1 MSRVIAILLMLIL
14 PLQAL
19 AAAQRQLVHSAGF
32 PPDHM
37 AAHAEHIPH
46 HHDDDGEIAF
56 DDSTAS
62 ASHQLDFDYGTHFQ
76 APLPA
81 GLLLPLSQQT
91 QPEPL
96 FLAGRMPDPRGSPP
110 LRPPHAPA

>member
-19 AAAQRQLVHSAGF
+19 AAVQRQLAHSAGF
-32 PPDHM
+32 PADHI
-37 AAHAEHIPH
+37 AAHVEHVPH
-46 HHDDDGEIAF
+46 HHDDDGNITF
-56 DDSTAS
+56 DDSTES
-62 ASHQLDFDYGTHFQ
+62 VSHQLDFDYGSQFQ
-76 APLPA
+76 ATLPA
-81 GLLLPLSQQT
+81 GLLLPLAQQT

-96 FLAGRMPDPRGSPP
+96 FLGGHMPDPRDSPP

>member
-1 MSRVIAILLMLIL
+1 
-14 PLQAL
+14 
-19 AAAQRQLVHSAGF
+19 
-32 PPDHM
+32 M
-37 AAHAEHIPH
+37 AAHAEHFPH
-46 HHDDDGEIAF
+46 HHDDDGKIAF

-81 GLLLPLSQQT
+81 DLLLTLAQQT

-96 FLAGRMPDPRGSPP
+96 FLGGRMPAPP
-110 LRPPHAPA
+110 AAVHFYARLKRPSDGGALTS

>member
-1 MSRVIAILLMLIL
+1 MSRMIALLLMLIL

-19 AAAQRQLVHSAGF
+19 AAAQRQLAHAAGF

-46 HHDDDGEIAF
+46 HHDEDGEIAF

-81 GLLLPLSQQT
+81 GMVPPLTLQMQG
-91 QPEPL
+91 EPL
-96 FLAGRMPDPRGSPP
+96 FLGGRIPDPGCSPP